1 MGALRAPAR
10 PRCTSFFAQAVGGD
24 TLRMVWQD
32 GDMTTFLDQF
42 RADLRRATQDHQR
55 DLVVAVL
62 KRRAGDL
69 TFGHLRKLLASQLG
83 KDLDDVTLASL
94 FGGNVN
100 TAKPPVADKAA
111 KSPARRK
118 VAKSKV
124 TTKAKPKP
132 KTKPKTKRVS
142 QQTIDAV
149 TQALTAAGRTL
160 KTAEIVA
167 KTGLH
172 RKTVLK
178 ALKQLTKD
186 GVIEASDP
194 ADSATMAKAEK
205 PAERPALSDD
215 ERLDAAVVAAMKAA
229 RGDVASSAIQKATG
243 ASLAKIRASLGRL
256 VKKGHAY
263 RSGER
268 RFTRYGLNVLA
279 EPRRD

>member
-1 MGALRAPAR
+1 
-10 PRCTSFFAQAVGGD
+10 
-24 TLRMVWQD
+24 
-32 GDMTTFLDQF
+32 MTTFLDQF

-69 TFGHLRKLLASQLG
+69 TFGDLRKLLASQLG

-100 TAKPPVADKAA
+100 AAKPPVADKAA

-118 VAKSKV
+118 VPKSKV
-124 TTKAKPKP
+124 TTKAKS
-132 KTKPKTKRVS
+132 KTKPTTKRVS

-149 TQALTAAGRTL
+149 TKVLTAAGRTL
-160 KTAEIVA
+160 KAAEIVA

-205 PAERPALSDD
+205 PPERPALSDD
-215 ERLDAAVVAAMKAA
+215 EKLDAAVVAAMKAA
-229 RGDVASSAIQKATG
+229 REDVASSAIQKATG
-243 ASLAKIRASLGRL
+243 VSLAKIRASLGRL

-263 RSGER
+263 RTGER

>member
-1 MGALRAPAR
+1 
-10 PRCTSFFAQAVGGD
+10 
-24 TLRMVWQD
+24 
-32 GDMTTFLDQF
+32 MTTFLDQF

-69 TFGHLRKLLASQLG
+69 TFGDLRKLLASQLG

-100 TAKPPVADKAA
+100 AAKPPVADKAA

-124 TTKAKPKP
+124 TTKPKP
-132 KTKPKTKRVS
+132 KPKTKRVS

-149 TQALTAAGRTL
+149 TKVLTAAGRTL
-160 KTAEIVA
+160 KAAEIVA

-205 PAERPALSDD
+205 PPERPALSDD

-229 RGDVASSAIQKATG
+229 REDVASSAIQKATG

-263 RSGER
+263 RTGER